1 MRFGIP
7 RRRQSPISDAMAM
20 ASVLI
25 MTACIKPTLSCNIR
39 NYCKHSPVLL
49 RIRQTAVEMFVIKVK
64 IARISQVIHIRL
76 KWNRTLHGSGS
87 PGRGYIGYIARRI
100 QSIRACHPVK
110 YYPVIGIIIHGLPG
124 AFHWAA
130 TGRNR
135 KNGKADNAGT
145 SFHWLFLA
153 DR

>member
-49 RIRQTAVEMFVIKVK
+49 RIRQTAVEMFVIKIK
-64 IARISQVIHIRL
+64 IARIRQIVHIGPER
-76 KWNRTLHGSGS
+76 NGPLHG
-87 PGRGYIGYIARRI
+87 
-100 QSIRACHPVK
+100 
-110 YYPVIGIIIHGLPG
+110 PG
-124 AFHWAA
+124 A
-130 TGRNR
+130 
-135 KNGKADNAGT
+135 AG
-145 SFHWLFLA
+145 
-153 DR
+153 